1 MARPTSKGVSVTR
14 IENSPNSETLE
25 EAHQTEQ
32 HGSVD
37 RSSKGKIPPATVAR
51 SNSGVV
57 TNDAHAATDPAGPT
71 GRLATWLATT
81 TLNDIPSG
89 VRERAKYLILDG
101 VACAL
106 VGAQLPV
113 SRLGVEGV
121 TALENAGN
129 SALIGWDG
137 RATSATS
144 AAMLNSSFIQ
154 GFELDDYHPLA
165 PLHSNS
171 IILPAMLAAAP
182 RVGKVSGDRFL
193 LGAILG
199 YEAGPRVGEALGGL
213 DMLSRG
219 WHSGAVFGPI
229 PAVAAAGTLYG
240 LDAGGFEDALGI
252 GATQSCG
259 LMSAMYESM
268 VKRMQHGFA
277 SRNGLTGAALA
288 ASGYIGIKRVFEREY
303 GGWLAVF
310 GEGHRTYPEAI
321 YAGLGHLWE
330 TERIAV
336 KPYSAMGLLHAAIDA
351 ALELRPKVD
360 VREIRLIEIDMAEAA
375 YSHGGWKAERPLE
388 VIGAQMNVAYA
399 VAVALL
405 DGDVLVEQ
413 FSQERINRDDVWD
426 LIDCTMTRHERAY
439 DNLPVDERLTTRV
452 RVTLNDGS
460 SHTAKVVH
468 PRGTGDRILT
478 NSEIHEKYAKLT
490 DRVISAERQAAI
502 EKAVLTIDTLDDV
515 AQLTALL
522 TPMVHSPF
530 D

>member
-1 MARPTSKGVSVTR
+1 MASATTEAPSAVGHTGSSARP
-14 IENSPNSETLE
+14 
-25 EAHQTEQ
+25 
-32 HGSVD
+32 
-37 RSSKGKIPPATVAR
+37 
-51 SNSGVV
+51 
-57 TNDAHAATDPAGPT
+57 ATDPAGPT
-71 GRLATWLATT
+71 GRLATWVAQTNLDDVPA
-81 TLNDIPSG
+81 S
-89 VRERAKYLILDG
+89 VRDRAKHLVLDG

-113 SRLGVEGV
+113 SRIGVEGV
-121 TALENAGN
+121 TALDGAGDTP
-129 SALIGWDG
+129 LIGWDG
-137 RATSATS
+137 RTTSATS

-182 RVGKVSGDRFL
+182 QVGRVSGERFL

-199 YEAGPRVGEALGGL
+199 YETGPRVGQALGGL

-219 WHSGAVFGPI
+219 WHSGVVFGPM
-229 PAVAAAGTLYG
+229 AAAAAVGTLYG
-240 LDAGGFEDALGI
+240 LDAAGFEDAFGI

-259 LMSAMYESM
+259 LMSAMFESM

-277 SRNGLTGAALA
+277 SRNGLTAAALA
-288 ASGYIGIKRVFEREY
+288 ASGYVGIKRVFERSY
-303 GGWLAVF
+303 GGWLAAF

-336 KPYSAMGLLHAAIDA
+336 KAYSAMGLLHAAIDA

-360 VREIRLIEIDMAEAA
+360 VSQIQRIDIDMAEAA
-375 YSHGGWKAERPLE
+375 YAHGGWKAERPLE

-413 FSQERINRDDVWD
+413 FSPDRINRDDVWG
-426 LIDCTMTRHERAY
+426 LIDRTITHHKRAY
-439 DNLPVDERLTTRV
+439 DNLPVDERLTTQV
-452 RVTLNDGS
+452 RLTFKDGS
-460 SHTAKVVH
+460 TRAAKVAH
-468 PRGTGDRILT
+468 PRGTGDRNLT
-478 NSEIHEKYAKLT
+478 NVEIRDKYAKLT
-490 DRVISAERQAAI
+490 HRVLSAERQAAI
-502 EKAVLTIDTLDDV
+502 EKAVLNIDNLDDV

-522 TPMVHSPF
+522 TPAVHSPL